1 MISDKHPDQPLAEE
15 TISVSRS
22 STAEEFCKRWLSM
35 QCSQLPSVEGGV
47 VVLLSGESGKF
58 SPAAL
63 WPEGAP
69 PARPLMDATE
79 RVLAEAKGI
88 CLKQDPAEGDGGNRL
103 PGHSIGFP
111 LLVDNKLRGAVAID
125 LGPAREE
132 QARAGLDLLVKN
144 SAWIEGLLARKAPDE
159 HGEGAAPATNGNGK
173 PATGSEQL
181 QIKGVLDLLA
191 STLQADTFHSEATSL
206 VTELATR
213 LQCERASI
221 GFVHRQ
227 RIRMEAVSH
236 SAEFGKKTNL
246 VRAIEAAMDESLD
259 QESIIQHPE
268 PSNKK
273 NGDFKITRFH
283 EVLSRHTGSTQ
294 ICSIPLALDS
304 KIVAVLTL
312 ESQKADP
319 FSEQAIRFCETAC
332 SLTGPYLELKRR
344 DERGLLSKLAD
355 SGRFLHSRLTEAGYG
370 AWKIAGGILLAAI
383 VFFTFAHGDYRIPA
397 QTVLE
402 GSIQQAAVA
411 PFSGFIAEAPTRAGD
426 VVEKGQVL
434 CRLDDKDMALE
445 RSRLQSRHQQ
455 LEKQYSQ
462 ALALLNKAQV
472 KIIGAQVR
480 QAKAQLDQVD
490 AQLEK
495 IEVKAPFKGVVVD
508 GDLSQSIGAPVERGD
523 VLFQVAPLDSYRVI
537 QEIDESDISHLSTGQ
552 AGEMVLSAFPSR
564 RYPFVVEK
572 ITPVSISR
580 EGRNFFRVESS
591 PQGDAP
597 GLRPGMEGYS
607 KVNVDRRRLI
617 WIWTHKAFDWLRLK
631 SWSWLP

>member
-1 MISDKHPDQPLAEE
+1 MISDKHPGQPLAEE

-22 STAEEFCKRWLSM
+22 STAEEFCKRWLDM
-35 QCSQLPSVEGGV
+35 QCTQLPSARSGV
-47 VVLLSGESGKF
+47 VVLGSADSGKF
-58 SPAAL
+58 APAAL
-63 WPEGAP
+63 WPEGTP
-69 PARPLMDATE
+69 PEKPLISATE
-79 RVLAEAKGI
+79 KVLAEGKGVF
-88 CLKQDPAEGDGGNRL
+88 LKLEASDGAEGNRL
-103 PGHSIGFP
+103 PGYSIGFP
-111 LLVDNKLRGAVAID
+111 LIVDNNLSGAVAID
-125 LGPAREE
+125 LGATGEG
-132 QARAGLDLLVKN
+132 QAKEALDLLVKN
-144 SAWIEGLLARKAPDE
+144 SAWVEGLLARNAQE
-159 HGEGAAPATNGNGK
+159 GNGSAAAENGK
-173 PATGSEQL
+173 SNIGSEHL
-181 QIKGVLDLLA
+181 QVKGVLDLLA
-191 STLQADTFHSEATSL
+191 TTLQAETFHSEATAL
-206 VTELATR
+206 VTELSTR
-213 LQCERASI
+213 LQCERVSI

-227 RIRMEAVSH
+227 RIKMEAVSH

-246 VRAIEAAMDESLD
+246 VRAIEAAMDEALD

-268 PSNKK
+268 ASNSK

-283 EVLSRHTGSTQ
+283 EVLARHTGSTR

-344 DERGLLSKLAD
+344 DERGLFSKLAD
-355 SGRFLHSRLTEAGYG
+355 SGRFLYSRLTEAGYG

-411 PFSGFIAEAPTRAGD
+411 PFNGFVAEAPTRAGD
-426 VVEKGQVL
+426 IVEEGQVL
-434 CRLDDKDMALE
+434 CRLDDKDMVLE
-445 RSRLQSRHQQ
+445 HSRLQSRHEQ

-462 ALALLNKAQV
+462 ALALLNKSQV

-480 QAKAQLDQVD
+480 QAKAQLDQID

-537 QEIDESDISHLSTGQ
+537 QEIDESDISNLAIGQ
-552 AGEMVLSAFPSR
+552 VGEMVLSAFPSR

-580 EGRNFFRVESS
+580 EGRNFFRVESI
-591 PQGDAP
+591 PKGAAP

-607 KVNVDRRRLI
+607 NVNVDRRRLI